1 MDVTITFPDAST
13 AGLDAVAAAFQDKL
27 DKYRSILP
35 QLHAA
40 GIAFRPLIWSADGRP
55 HAAVTRTLKFAAEM
69 ALRRRG
75 GSGAPGFLRRWRHE
89 ITVAI
94 MRRRAAMMRAV
105 LPKMK
110 ERDIWLLEGVS
121 PNESIE
127 GQRQPCIEDEEDEVE
142 QGDMVAS

>member
-1 MDVTITFPDAST
+1 MNHTPGRPTFALST
-13 AGLDAVAAAFQDKL
+13 AGLDAVGAAFKDKF
-27 DKYRSILP
+27 DKYRNILP

-75 GSGAPGFLRRWRHE
+75 GSGALGFLRRWRHE

-110 ERDIWLLEGVS
+110 EKDVWLLEGVS
-121 PNESIE
+121 PNDSFEA
-127 GQRQPCIEDEEDEVE
+127 QRQPCIEEEAD
-142 QGDMVAS
+142 GT